1 MRRVLQLPDD
11 CFLCWEVRFP
21 GVWGVNRVVAD
32 GVHIWVSVVHLGE
45 KVLRDPGSWND
56 MTWGNIVITAML
68 MMSRALWFLTVGI
81 KKVDDGKKNR

>member
-1 MRRVLQLPDD
+1 M
-11 CFLCWEVRFP
+11 
-21 GVWGVNRVVAD
+21 GWGVNGVVAD

-68 MMSRALWFLTVGI
+68 MMSRTLWFLTVGI